1 MRGRASNA
9 SFADAFTLIELMIV
23 VALIA
28 IMSAMI
34 IPEMKG
40 TYEEALLRSTSRD
53 LISAANLATSRAI
66 SFNQPYRLRLDRI
79 NSEYHVEKRVHDR
92 GREAF
97 APLRDLP
104 GSDGKLDSRI
114 TIEIAPLEEVP
125 AEAVAAP
132 LHPEAATSDEAIT
145 FFPDGT
151 ADAKEVRLHDRQ
163 GFRLALRINPT
174 TSRVRVIELA
184 RQ

>member
-1 MRGRASNA
+1 MRQRSSNVPTAS
-9 SFADAFTLIELMIV
+9 AFTLIELMIV
-23 VALIA
+23 VALIG

-53 LISAANLATSRAI
+53 LISAANLATSRAV
-66 SFNQPYRLRLDRI
+66 SFNQPYRIRLDRI
-79 NSEYHVEKRVHDR
+79 NSEYHVEKRVR
-92 GREAF
+92 AQGREEF
-97 APLRDLP
+97 APLKDLP

-114 TIEIAPLEEVP
+114 RIEIAPADEGLSEES
-125 AEAVAAP
+125 AAP
-132 LHPEAATSDEAIT
+132 LNQDASTLDEVIT

-151 ADAKEVRLHDRQ
+151 ADAKEVRLQDRQ

-174 TSRVRVIELA
+174 TARVRVVELA